1 LHLLLTGLF
10 FSGATLK
17 YRIRYG
23 RTCMVTEIAEL
34 PEEGE
39 LVIATVKE
47 VTGHGAYVSLDEY
60 NNMTAFLHISE
71 IATGWIRNVER
82 YVRPK
87 QKTVLKVIRVHRG
100 RVEVD
105 LSLKQVSGEERKSKL
120 IEVKKGEKASAFM
133 DIIKKRNNLNDEQVH
148 ELEDKVLL
156 KFDYVYDMF
165 EIVARK
171 GIEVIKAI
179 EIPDEIR
186 SSIEEESKKIQIP
199 EVEVRGTL
207 EVSLRAPNG
216 INLIKDILSSV
227 QSDKGNAKISI
238 TYIAAPKYRITSRAE
253 NFKIAEKIMN
263 NAIEKTSSMI
273 EKKGGTFRYTRED
286 SKKRRDVSN

>member
-1 LHLLLTGLF
+1 M
-10 FSGATLK
+10 ATLK
-17 YRIRYG
+17 YLNDRVNVH
-23 RTCMVTEIAEL
+23 MVTEIAEL

-39 LVIATVKE
+39 LVIATIKE

-71 IATGWIRNVER
+71 IATGWIRNIER
-82 YVRPK
+82 YIKPK

-133 DIIKKRNNLNDEQVH
+133 EIIKKKNSLNDEQIL
-148 ELEDKVLL
+148 ELEDKILQ

-165 EIVARK
+165 EVVARK
-171 GIEVIKAI
+171 GMEAIKSI
-179 EIPDEIR
+179 DIPEETK

-199 EVEVRGTL
+199 EVEVRGSL
-207 EVSLRAPNG
+207 EVTLRASNG
-216 INLIKDILSSV
+216 VEMIRDILSSAK
-227 QSDKGNAKISI
+227 SERSNASIAI
-238 TYIAAPKYRITSRAE
+238 TYVAAPKYRIISRAE
-253 NFKIAEKIMN
+253 NFKIAEKNMTN
-263 NAIEKTSSMI
+263 SIEKISTQI

-286 SKKRRDVSN
+286 SKKRRDG